1 MVRGTLQPYEILV
14 RDRQRADE
22 AGHPS
27 MLDRRPVDAQRRQLM
42 LVLSPWTAFAAAA
55 LAVSVLAFVYT
66 LGRHDPLR
74 ARPVEPAASN
84 TLDDVRRQEPVPYE
98 QLQVDRGR

>member
-22 AGHPS
+22 AGRPS
-27 MLDRRPVDAQRRQLM
+27 MLDRRPAEEPRRQFVLA
-42 LVLSPWTAFAAAA
+42 LSPWTAFAAAA
-55 LAVSVLAFVYT
+55 LAVSVLAFAYT
-66 LGRHDPLR
+66 LGRHDPLAAPR
-74 ARPVEPAASN
+74 AEPVASDS
-84 TLDDVRRQEPVPYE
+84 LDEIRRQEPVPYE